1 MAADTVAV
9 AVEATR
15 VVVVVVILA
24 EVAEEEVILAAVVVE
39 EVILAVAAL
48 AAVAV
53 DGQVVVLAAAEGGQC
68 TVLLLEC
75 ELLQVAETPVD
86 YVRRVRLAR
95 HRSVN
100 LIVRVNFAHR
110 RELAI
115 LDRLDTMDQRDKFD
129 RVVRKVLRGLERTRV
144 LATNHEM

>member
-9 AVEATR
+9 AVEVEVEATR
-15 VVVVVVILA
+15 VAEAVIL
-24 EVAEEEVILAAVVVE
+24 VAVAA

-48 AAVAV
+48 AEVAV

>member
-9 AVEATR
+9 AAEATR
-15 VVVVVVILA
+15 VVVA
-24 EVAEEEVILAAVVVE
+24 

-48 AAVAV
+48 AEVAV
-53 DGQVVVLAAAEGGQC
+53 DGQVVVLAAAEGVQC

-75 ELLQVAETPVD
+75 ERLQVAETPAD

-100 LIVRVNFAHR
+100 LIIQVNFTHR

-115 LDRLDTMDQRDKFD
+115 LDQRDKFD
-129 RVVRKVLRGLERTRV
+129 RVVRKVLQGLERTRV